1 MLAAGLG
8 TRMKSRVPKVLHALC
23 GRPMLEYVLDAADG
37 ATGTRP
43 IVVYSPATEL
53 VRDAVAGRAD
63 TALQDEPRGT
73 GDAVRAALAALPE
86 EAEEVLILSG
96 DVPLVKAD
104 LLAALLEARALDHAA
119 MALVAVDA
127 LDPTGLGRVVRTE
140 GGTVERIVED
150 KDATDEERQITE
162 INAGL
167 YALRRGLA
175 PAPDRRPA
183 SRAPRPASC
192 TSPTSSRWPARTAG
206 WSPRSR
212 SRTTGG
218 SPASTTAA
226 SSPVPSGTCGSSSTT
241 RWMKAG
247 VTMVDPSTVY
257 LDHTVELAEDV
268 ILEPGVVLRGATR
281 VGARTRIATGS
292 QLHDTV
298 VGEDCVIWASILE
311 RATVEDEVTIG
322 PYSHL
327 RPGAHVGSRSEIG
340 NYAEIKNSRLGTHVR
355 QHHMS
360 YLGDADVG
368 ADTNVGA
375 GTITA
380 NYDGVS
386 KHRTTIG
393 EGVFLGVDTMLRA
406 PLTLGD
412 GSKTGAGSVVTRD
425 VPAGKLA
432 VGVPARIRE
441 IRRPAGDATPDPGQR
456 RPVQTRSR
464 GRRRLMGDTLLELG
478 IIVLLV
484 LLNGVFVAAE
494 IALVSLRPS
503 RVEQMLDEGRPWRAA
518 RPPADERPRPVPRGR
533 PAGRDVHR
541 LPRLGVRRREPRDQP
556 HRPPDRHRREHELC
570 RARSACS
577 S

>member
-1 MLAAGLG
+1 VAIVLAAGLG

-37 ATGTRP
+37 ATGSRP

-73 GDAVRAALAALPE
+73 GDAVRAALEALPE
-86 EAEEVLILSG
+86 ETEEVLILSG

-104 LLAALLEARALDHAA
+104 LLSALLEARALDHAA

-162 INAGL
+162 VNAGL
-167 YALRRGLA
+167 YALDAAWLRRRIGDLEPSA
-175 PAPDRRPA
+175 
-183 SRAPRPASC
+183 
-192 TSPTSSRWPARTAG
+192 
-206 WSPRSR
+206 
-212 SRTTGG
+212 TTGELYLTDLVAMAREDG
-218 SPASTTAA
+218 RLVAA
-226 SSPVPSGTCGSSSTT
+226 LEVDDDGRLTGINDRSQLARAEWDMRVELNDT
-241 RWMKAG
+241 WMKAG

-268 ILEPGVVLRGATR
+268 ILEPGVMLRGKTT

-322 PYSHL
+322 PFSHL

-368 ADTNVGA
+368 AETNVGA

-441 IRRPAGDATPDPGQR
+441 IRRPAGDTPDPGDGA
-456 RPVQTRSR
+456 PSKP
-464 GRRRLMGDTLLELG
+464 
-478 IIVLLV
+478 
-484 LLNGVFVAAE
+484 AAE
-494 IALVSLRPS
+494 GDGA
-503 RVEQMLDEGRPWRAA
+503 
-518 RPPADERPRPVPRGR
+518 
-533 PAGRDVHR
+533 
-541 LPRLGVRRREPRDQP
+541 
-556 HRPPDRHRREHELC
+556 
-570 RARSACS
+570 
-577 S
+577 